1 MSETKNKK
9 ATPAASDILP
19 LNTKAA
25 KFHES
30 RMVKSLGIYPYFR
43 EISSAQD
50 TVVTIDG
57 KPVLMFGSNSYLG
70 LTNHPEVKKAAIDAI
85 EHYGTGCSG
94 SRFLN
99 GSLDIHRKL
108 EEELAE
114 LVGLPAAVVFS
125 TGFQANLGVISSM
138 VDRGEYVITDRMD
151 HASILDGCRLSFGR
165 KLKFVHND
173 VEDLERVLR
182 SLPPESGK
190 LVVVDGVYS
199 MEGDI
204 APLPEI
210 TKLCERYRAA
220 LMVDD
225 AHGIGVMGRSG
236 AGTVN
241 HFGLEKKVS
250 IIMGTFSKSLASLG
264 GFIAAD
270 EDTIEYLKHRARA
283 LIFSASMPPSN
294 VEAVRAALRIMKRE
308 PERIARLWEN
318 TTRMRDG
325 LRAIGYDTGLSETPI
340 IPVRVGDSL
349 TAFKMCKELQNEGVF
364 VNPVVAPAVP
374 EGDCI
379 SAREPD
385 GHPHP
390 RAGRH
395 RPREDGAGRPRPPRR
410 LAGR

>member
-1 MSETKNKK
+1 MSETKIKK
-9 ATPAASDILP
+9 GHSVSADVVP
-19 LNTKAA
+19 LMTKAV

-57 KPVLMFGSNSYLG
+57 HQVLMFGSNSYLG
-70 LTNHPEVKKAAIDAI
+70 LTNHPEVKKAAIDAT

-114 LVGLPAAVVFS
+114 LVGLPSAVVFS

-182 SLPPESGK
+182 ALPIESGK

-210 TKLCERYRAA
+210 SSLCERYRAV

-225 AHGIGVMGRSG
+225 AHGIGVMGKNG

-318 TTRMRDG
+318 TTRMHDG
-325 LRAIGYDTGLSETPI
+325 LRASGYDTGLSETPI

-379 SAREPD
+379 LRVSLMATHTAEQVDIALEKIKRV
-385 GHPHP
+385 
-390 RAGRH
+390 GRSLH
-395 RPREDGAGRPRPPRR
+395 VI
-410 LAGR
+410 

>member
-1 MSETKNKK
+1 MPEAKPKK
-9 ATPAASDILP
+9 PAAHELLP
-19 LNTKAA
+19 LKAKAA

-50 TVVTIDG
+50 TAVTIDG
-57 KPVLMFGSNSYLG
+57 REVLMFGSNSYLG
-70 LTNHPEVKKAAIDAI
+70 LTNHPEIKQAAIAAI
-85 EHYGTGCSG
+85 ERYGTGCSG

-99 GSLDIHRKL
+99 GSLDIHRLL

-114 LVGLPAAVVFS
+114 LVGLPSAIVFS
-125 TGFQANLGVISSM
+125 TGFQANLGAISTM
-138 VDRGEYVITDRMD
+138 VGRGEFVVTDRLD
-151 HASILDGCRLSFGR
+151 HASIIDGCRLSFGR
-165 KLKFVHND
+165 KLKFLHND
-173 VEDLERVLR
+173 MEDLDRVLR
-182 SLPPESGK
+182 ALPPEAGK

-210 TKLCERYRAA
+210 ARICERHRAA

-225 AHGIGVMGRSG
+225 AHGIGVMGKHG

-241 HFGLEKKVS
+241 HFRLEKKVTM
-250 IIMGTFSKSLASLG
+250 IMGTFSKSLASLG
-264 GFIAAD
+264 GFVAAD
-270 EDTIEYLKHRARA
+270 EDTIEYLKHRSRA

-308 PERIARLWEN
+308 PERIANLWEL
-318 TTRMRDG
+318 TAQMREG
-325 LRAIGYDTGLSETPI
+325 LRSIGYDTGGSETPI

-349 TAFKMCKELQNEGVF
+349 TAFKMCKELQNEGIF

-374 EGDCI
+374 EGECI
-379 SAREPD
+379 LRVSLMANHTPAQVDECL
-385 GHPHP
+385 
-390 RAGRH
+390 AKMELVGRSLH
-395 RPREDGAGRPRPPRR
+395 VV
-410 LAGR
+410 

>member
-1 MSETKNKK
+1 MSETKTRKS
-9 ATPAASDILP
+9 APAAHEVLP
-19 LNTKAA
+19 LKAKA
-25 KFHES
+25 MRFHES

-50 TVVTIDG
+50 TEVTIDG
-57 KPVLMFGSNSYLG
+57 RLVLMFGSNSYLG

-85 EHYGTGCSG
+85 ERYGTGCSG

-108 EEELAE
+108 EDELAE
-114 LVGLPAAVVFS
+114 LVGLPAAIVFS
-125 TGFQANLGVISSM
+125 TGFQANLGAISTV
-138 VDRGEYVITDRMD
+138 VDRGEYVITDRLD
-151 HASILDGCRLSFGR
+151 HASIIDGCRLSFGR
-165 KLKFVHND
+165 KLKFLHND
-173 VEDLERVLR
+173 VEDLERSLR
-182 SLPPESGK
+182 ALPPESGK

-210 TKLCERYRAA
+210 SRVCERHRAA

-225 AHGIGVMGRSG
+225 AHGIGVMGRCG

-241 HFGLEKKVS
+241 HFGLEKKVH

-270 EDTIEYLKHRARA
+270 EDTIEYLKHRARS

-308 PERIARLWEN
+308 PERVARLWEN
-318 TTRMRDG
+318 TARMRDG
-325 LRAIGYDTGLSETPI
+325 LRSIGYDTGLSETPI
-340 IPVRVGDSL
+340 IPVRVGETL
-349 TAFKMCKELQNEGVF
+349 TAFKMCAELDKEGVF

-379 SAREPD
+379 IRLSLMATHTPEQIDTALEKIERV
-385 GHPHP
+385 G
-390 RAGRH
+390 RALH
-395 RPREDGAGRPRPPRR
+395 VV
-410 LAGR
+410 

>member
-1 MSETKNKK
+1 MSETKTKK
-9 ATPAASDILP
+9 VAAAVPDVLP
-19 LNTKAA
+19 LNAKAA

-57 KPVLMFGSNSYLG
+57 KQVLMFGSNSYLG
-70 LTNHPEVKKAAIDAI
+70 LTNHPEVKKAAIDAT

-99 GSLDIHRKL
+99 GSLDIHRQL

-125 TGFQANLGVISSM
+125 TGFQANLGVIASM

-151 HASILDGCRLSFGR
+151 HASILDGCRLCFGR

-182 SLPPESGK
+182 SLPLESGK

-210 TKLCERYRAA
+210 ARLATATVPS

-225 AHGIGVMGRSG
+225 AHGIGVMGQPRRRHRQPFRADRKS
-236 AGTVN
+236 
-241 HFGLEKKVS
+241 H

-264 GFIAAD
+264 RLRRGRRGH
-270 EDTIEYLKHRARA
+270 HRVPQAQCPAR
-283 LIFSASMPPSN
+283 
-294 VEAVRAALRIMKRE
+294 
-308 PERIARLWEN
+308 
-318 TTRMRDG
+318 
-325 LRAIGYDTGLSETPI
+325 
-340 IPVRVGDSL
+340 
-349 TAFKMCKELQNEGVF
+349 
-364 VNPVVAPAVP
+364 
-374 EGDCI
+374 
-379 SAREPD
+379 
-385 GHPHP
+385 
-390 RAGRH
+390 
-395 RPREDGAGRPRPPRR
+395 
-410 LAGR
+410 

>member
-9 ATPAASDILP
+9 VTPVAPDILP
-19 LNTKAA
+19 LNIKAA

-70 LTNHPEVKKAAIDAI
+70 LTNHPEVKKAAIDAT

-114 LVGLPAAVVFS
+114 LVGLPSAVVFS
-125 TGFQANLGVISSM
+125 TGFQANLGVIASM

-151 HASILDGCRLSFGR
+151 HASILDGCRLCFGR

-204 APLPEI
+204 APLPDI
-210 TKLCERYRAA
+210 TRLCDRYRAA

-225 AHGIGVMGRSG
+225 AHGIGVMGRNG
-236 AGTVN
+236 AGTVH

-264 GFIAAD
+264 GFIASD

-318 TTRMRDG
+318 TARMRDG
-325 LRAIGYDTGLSETPI
+325 LKAIGYDIGSSETPI

-349 TAFKMCKELQNEGVF
+349 TAFKMCTELQREGVF

-374 EGDCI
+374 EGECI
-379 SAREPD
+379 LRVSLMATHTPEQVD
-385 GHPHP
+385 VALGKMEKV
-390 RAGRH
+390 GRSLH
-395 RPREDGAGRPRPPRR
+395 VV
-410 LAGR
+410 

>member
-1 MSETKNKK
+1 MSDGKPKK
-9 ATPAASDILP
+9 SSAAGAEPLP
-19 LNTKAA
+19 LKAKA
-25 KFHES
+25 VRFHES

-50 TVVTIDG
+50 TEVVIDG
-57 KPVLMFGSNSYLG
+57 RKVLMFGSNSYLG
-70 LTNHPEVKKAAIDAI
+70 LTNHPEIKKAAIAAI
-85 EHYGTGCSG
+85 ERYGTGCSG

-99 GSLDIHRKL
+99 GSLDIHRML
-108 EEELAE
+108 EEELAD
-114 LVGLPAAVVFS
+114 LVGLPGAIVYS
-125 TGFQANLGVISSM
+125 TGFQANLGAISTM
-138 VDRGEYVITDRMD
+138 VDRGEYVITDRYD
-151 HASILDGCRLSFGR
+151 HASIIDGCRLSFGR

-173 VEDLERVLR
+173 MEDLERVLR
-182 SLPPESGK
+182 ALPPESGK

-204 APLPEI
+204 APLPQI
-210 TKLCERYRAA
+210 VALCERHRAA

-225 AHGIGVMGRSG
+225 AHGIGVMGKLG

-241 HFGLEKKVS
+241 HFGLEKKTQ

-270 EDTIEYLKHRARA
+270 DDTIEYLKHKSRA

-308 PERIARLWEN
+308 PERIAHLWEM
-318 TTRMRDG
+318 TARMREG
-325 LRAIGYDTGLSETPI
+325 LRAIGYETGVSETPI

-374 EGDCI
+374 ENDCI
-379 SAREPD
+379 LRDRKSTRLNSSHNPASRMPSSA
-385 GHPHP
+385 
-390 RAGRH
+390 
-395 RPREDGAGRPRPPRR
+395 
-410 LAGR
+410 

>member
-1 MSETKNKK
+1 MSDTKNKK
-9 ATPAASDILP
+9 VAPVAPDILP
-19 LNTKAA
+19 LNIKAA

-114 LVGLPAAVVFS
+114 LVGLPSAVVFS
-125 TGFQANLGVISSM
+125 TGFQANLGVIASM

-182 SLPPESGK
+182 SLPIESGK

-204 APLPEI
+204 APLPDI
-210 TKLCERYRAA
+210 TRLCDRYRAA

-225 AHGIGVMGRSG
+225 AHGIGVMGRNG

-241 HFGLEKKVS
+241 HFGLEKKVA

-318 TTRMRDG
+318 TTRMHDG
-325 LRAIGYDTGLSETPI
+325 LRASGYDTGLSETPI

-379 SAREPD
+379 LRVSLMATHTSEQVDIALEKIKRV
-385 GHPHP
+385 
-390 RAGRH
+390 GRSLH
-395 RPREDGAGRPRPPRR
+395 VV
-410 LAGR
+410 